1 MTKQQVK
8 AEDMDGSNYVKLFR
22 FVRDLGDALFSG
34 TQAQTHPI
42 SPTSKIM
49 AEATNAAIRWPEEY
63 LPGTSDNFTSN
74 ETIIKDLSVSQIWA
88 KLADCTQ
95 WETYY
100 GHNVEQVTPPPSG
113 NFLKQGDT
121 FRFSTFGFP
130 VLDCKVEESIEP
142 GPVGRLAWSAGLD
155 GNAETAVKV
164 YHAWLIEELP
174 GGRVRILTQESQVG
188 KPAAQ
193 LADAKPNRMLL
204 GHQDWIEGLVA
215 AARGEN
221 VDRRETNLG
230 SVNMEGVK
238 R

>member
-1 MTKQQVK
+1 M
-8 AEDMDGSNYVKLFR
+8 S
-22 FVRDLGDALFSG
+22 
-34 TQAQTHPI
+34 
-42 SPTSKIM
+42 
-49 AEATNAAIRWPEEY
+49 EATNAAIRWPQEY

-74 ETIIKDLSVSQIWA
+74 ETIVKGISASQIWS

-100 GHNVEQVTPPPSG
+100 GHNVEQVTPPASG

-142 GPVGRLAWSAGLD
+142 GPVGLD
-155 GNAETAVKV
+155 GDAETAVKV

-193 LADAKPNRMLL
+193 LAEVKPNRMLL
-204 GHQDWIEGLVA
+204 GHQDWLEGLVA
-215 AARGEN
+215 AARGQKF
-221 VDRRETNLG
+221 DGRETNLG
-230 SVNMEGVK
+230 SVNMEGVQ

>member
-1 MTKQQVK
+1 
-8 AEDMDGSNYVKLFR
+8 
-22 FVRDLGDALFSG
+22 
-34 TQAQTHPI
+34 
-42 SPTSKIM
+42 M

-63 LPGTSDNFTSN
+63 LPGTTDNFTSN
-74 ETIIKDLSVSQIWA
+74 ETIIKGLSVSQIWA

-142 GPVGRLAWSAGLD
+142 SPVGRLAWSAGLD
-155 GNAETAVKV
+155 GDAETAVKV

-193 LADAKPNRMLL
+193 LAAVKPNRMLL

-215 AARGEN
+215 AAAARGEQ
-221 VDRRETNLG
+221 VDGRETNLG

>member
-1 MTKQQVK
+1 MT
-8 AEDMDGSNYVKLFR
+8 
-22 FVRDLGDALFSG
+22 
-34 TQAQTHPI
+34 
-42 SPTSKIM
+42 
-49 AEATNAAIRWPEEY
+49 EATNAAIRWPEEY

-74 ETIIKDLSVSQIWA
+74 EMIIKDLSVSQIWA

-113 NFLKQGDT
+113 NFLTQGDT

-142 GPVGRLAWSAGLD
+142 SPVGRLAWSAGLD

-174 GGRVRILTQESQVG
+174 GGRVRILTQESQL
-188 KPAAQ
+188 AA
-193 LADAKPNRMLL
+193 AKPNRMLL
-204 GHQDWIEGLVA
+204 GHQDWLEGLVA

-221 VDRRETNLG
+221 VDGRETNLG

>member
-1 MTKQQVK
+1 M
-8 AEDMDGSNYVKLFR
+8 S
-22 FVRDLGDALFSG
+22 
-34 TQAQTHPI
+34 
-42 SPTSKIM
+42 
-49 AEATNAAIRWPEEY
+49 EATNAAIRWPQEY

-74 ETIIKDLSVSQIWA
+74 ETVVKDISASQIWS

-142 GPVGRLAWSAGLD
+142 GPVGLD
-155 GNAETAVKV
+155 GDAETAVKV

-174 GGRVRILTQESQVG
+174 GGR
-188 KPAAQ
+188 
-193 LADAKPNRMLL
+193 LAEVKPNRMLL
-204 GHQDWIEGLVA
+204 GHQDWLEGLVA
-215 AARGEN
+215 AVRGQKF
-221 VDRRETNLG
+221 DGRETNLG
-230 SVNMEGVK
+230 SVNMEGVQ